1 LCESTQEML
10 IQARAAVDLLEKS
23 LVMSP
28 FMEEDTEINETRQE
42 NLSASVD
49 MLTAAQK
56 DDSST
61 EAQLPPRNPYKR
73 TNNPCLIAP
82 SSQTPTPPTSQFNT
96 AADRRQSLPGSIDRR
111 IVLKRGNVRE
121 HRRARSRLP
130 RAYIFLCYSPFRV
143 ITKPL
148 SRLS

>member
-1 LCESTQEML
+1 MCESTQEML

-61 EAQLPPRNPYKR
+61 EAQL
-73 TNNPCLIAP
+73 
-82 SSQTPTPPTSQFNT
+82 S
-96 AADRRQSLPGSIDRR
+96 PGHST
-111 IVLKRGNVRE
+111 V
-121 HRRARSRLP
+121 A
-130 RAYIFLCYSPFRV
+130 
-143 ITKPL
+143 
-148 SRLS
+148 